1 MKTKTLEQKFEQSK
15 RFTGMLVKKTCIQSD
30 RYYFVLRIFQD
41 LRLKLSEQN
50 RLNVLSNTDKCYFD
64 SAELKVAS
72 TTYIRAKKSLEKQI
86 NNRFLNR

>member
-1 MKTKTLEQKFEQSK
+1 MEIKKDTTTKK
-15 RFTGMLVKKTCIQSD
+15 D

-50 RLNVLSNTDKCYFD
+50 RLNVLINTDKSYFD
-64 SAELKVAS
+64 RPELKVTS

-86 NNRFLNR
+86 NNRFFNR